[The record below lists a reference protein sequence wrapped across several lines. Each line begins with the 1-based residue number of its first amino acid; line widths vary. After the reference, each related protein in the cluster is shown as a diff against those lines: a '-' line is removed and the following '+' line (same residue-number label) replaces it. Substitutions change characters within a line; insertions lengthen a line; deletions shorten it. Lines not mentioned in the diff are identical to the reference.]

1 MSNNTIR
8 VFEAFAGYGSQ
19 SIALQRLANDFADF
33 RFTVVGISEIDKHA
47 IAAYRAIHGDH
58 APNFGDIMHI
68 DWLQVPDFDLLTYSF
83 PCQDISS
90 AGRQR
95 GFAQGSG
102 TRSSC
107 LWACV
112 DAISAKHPKWLL
124 MENVKALTQRK
135 FAKDFYKWRE

>member
-47 IAAYRAIHGDH
+47 ITAYRAIHGDH

-83 PCQDISS
+83 PC
-90 AGRQR
+90 
-95 GFAQGSG
+95 
-102 TRSSC
+102 
-107 LWACV
+107 
-112 DAISAKHPKWLL
+112 
-124 MENVKALTQRK
+124 
-135 FAKDFYKWRE
+135 